1 MLKSVKG
8 PQGPWKIMSP
18 QGSNY
23 IKDLEPAG
31 LKVYKGPAGPL
42 KDHEPAGLKLYKG
55 SWARRAQSI

>member
-42 KDHEPAGLKLYKG
+42 QHPRLGIKIWKSE
-55 SWARRAQSI
+55 SFS